1 MNKKNPTPSTD
12 YKYGFTSDI
21 DQDVIAPGITEE
33 TIRLISTKKNE
44 PQWLLEFRLKAYN
57 HWLKEKDNPPTW
69 ADLDIKPIDYDKI
82 SFYAGV
88 KKEKGKSFE
97 EIKQGWMEDLN
108 EEIV

>member
-1 MNKKNPTPSTD
+1 MTNKQTTPTTN

-33 TIRLISTKKNE
+33 TIRLISAKKNE
-44 PQWLLEFRLKAYN
+44 PEWLLKFRLKACR

-69 ADLDIKPIDYDKI
+69 ADLNIKPIDYDKI

-88 KKEKGKSFE
+88 KKVQGKSLD
-97 EIKQGWMEDLN
+97 EIKKGW
-108 EEIV
+108 IVELTK